1 MSDPAGTSLD
11 LAQPEE
17 GGSEPEIDVRDWLD
31 ATAEMARAVNRD
43 LPASD
48 LFSLIAGTAVH
59 LTGYDFSSVLLPD
72 SAGNHLLIRGYYGLS
87 EAYTVRV
94 NAETPPQISPGATAE
109 GPSSRAYRSQRPI
122 VLVDINADPT
132 CLEWEKAA
140 SSQGYRSILSVPL
153 IGSEGVLGVL
163 ACYAVE
169 PRHYSADEIVLM
181 ETFANQAA
189 LAVEATERRERD
201 CAARRELE
209 RRITALEDEHRIAQ
223 RCESVYRELM
233 RLLLAG
239 ESLER
244 VTEALAH
251 ELGSDVLIEDAGG
264 HPIGACISKEGL
276 EQMPASEV
284 RLHPH
289 TAVVLAQ
296 AGEEYQAVEVSAAEG
311 RPASLVAPIMLD
323 SEVAGRVW
331 AFHAREPFGLLQRRV
346 LERGAA
352 VVALA
357 VSRLR
362 TQQEVE
368 WRLSREFLDDLL
380 VANPD
385 VDPLTTLTRAKQ
397 LGLDLTVPHTML
409 VLRPDLGPDDSVATL
424 SGGAARRHRS
434 LLTQVQEVV
443 NASKVDALVAA
454 RGGDVILLW
463 PDESDGPDGDEVP
476 SAVEIAERLRRHY
489 WSYSRETISI
499 GMGPPCATATGY
511 PDAYRLAA
519 GALSLTQRAGNR
531 DRVVRL
537 GELGVYRILLQVSRP
552 EELIAFMHN
561 TLQPLYEYDGKRDTT
576 LVETLRTFLRCGCNA
591 TTTAEALIVHPNTI
605 SYRLRRIEDLLSV
618 NCHDPKALLEF
629 QFAFVIEDVLGLG
642 ADAHVPVSDFKARAR
657 SAGA

>member
-87 EAYTVRV
+87 EAYTARV

-201 CAARRELE
+201 RAARRELE

-289 TAVVLAQ
+289 TVVVLAQ
-296 AGEEYQAVEVSAAEG
+296 AGEEYQAVEVPAAEG

-357 VSRLR
+357 VSKLR

-397 LGLDLTVPHTML
+397 LGLDLTVPHTLL
-409 VLRPDLGPDDSVATL
+409 VLRPDPSGDDSVARL
-424 SGGAARRHRS
+424 SGGAERQHRS

-443 NASKVDALVAA
+443 NASRGDDALVAA
-454 RGGDVILLW
+454 RGADVILLW
-463 PDESDGPDGDEVP
+463 PQQDELPDAPEM
-476 SAVEIAERLRRHY
+476 AERLRRHY
-489 WSYSRETISI
+489 RSYSRGTVSV
-499 GMGPPCATATGY
+499 GLSHACADAGEY
-511 PDAYRLAA
+511 SDAYRLAA
-519 GALSLTQRAGNR
+519 GALNLTQRAGSM
-531 DRVVRL
+531 DRVVAL
-537 GELGVYRILLQVSRP
+537 GDLGVYRVLLQVSRP
-552 EELIAFMHN
+552 DELIEFMDGI
-561 TLQPLYEYDGKRDTT
+561 LRPLYEYDRRRDTT
-576 LVETLRTFLRCGCNA
+576 LVETLRAFLRCGCNA

-605 SYRLRRIEDLLSV
+605 SYRLRRIEELLKV
-618 NCHDPKALLEF
+618 DCHDPKALLEF
-629 QFAFVIEDVLGLG
+629 QFAFVIEDVLN
-642 ADAHVPVSDFKARAR
+642 ADAEPQTADPQLKAPGRTEPA
-657 SAGA
+657 

>member
-1 MSDPAGTSLD
+1 MSDSAGT
-11 LAQPEE
+11 AWHMAYRME
-17 GGSEPEIDVRDWLD
+17 GGPEPESDVRDWLD

-72 SAGNHLLIRGYYGLS
+72 DEGKHLLIRGYYGLS
-87 EAYTVRV
+87 SAYAARV
-94 NAETPPQISPGATAE
+94 NAERPPRIAPGATAE

-132 CLEWEKAA
+132 CTEWEKAA
-140 SSQGYRSILSVPL
+140 SREGYRSILAVPL
-153 IGSEGVLGVL
+153 IGTDGVLGVL

-169 PRHYSADEIVLM
+169 PRTYSADEIVLM

-189 LAVEATERRERD
+189 LAVEATDRRQRD
-201 CAARRELE
+201 RAARQELE
-209 RRITALEDEHRIAQ
+209 RRITALEDEHVIAQ
-223 RCESVYRELM
+223 RCEAVYRELM

-239 ESLER
+239 ENLER

-264 HPIGACISKEGL
+264 HPLGASISKEGL
-276 EQMPASEV
+276 AQMPASEV
-284 RLHPH
+284 RLDPH
-289 TAVVLAQ
+289 TVAVLAQ
-296 AGEEYQAVEVSAAEG
+296 AGEEYQAVEVPTTQG
-311 RPASLVAPIMLD
+311 RPASLVAPVMLD
-323 SEVAGRVW
+323 GEVTGRVW

-346 LERGAA
+346 LERGAG

-357 VSRLR
+357 VSKLR

-380 VANPD
+380 IANPE
-385 VDPLTTLTRAKQ
+385 VDPFTTLTRAKQ
-397 LGLDLTVPHTML
+397 LGVDLTVPHTVL
-409 VLRPDLGPDDSVATL
+409 VLRPDLGSDDSVDMLA
-424 SGGAARRHRS
+424 GGAARRHRS

-443 NASKVDALVAA
+443 NLSKVNALVAA

-463 PDESDGPDGDEVP
+463 PEQDGLP
-476 SAVEIAERLRRHY
+476 SPVEIAERLRRHY
-489 WSYSRETISI
+489 WSYSRETVSI
-499 GMGPPCATATGY
+499 GMGPACATATDY

-531 DRVVRL
+531 DRVVQL
-537 GELGVYRILLQVSRP
+537 GDLGVYRVLLQVSRP
-552 EELIAFMHN
+552 EELITFMHGI
-561 TLQPLYEYDGKRDTT
+561 LQPLYEYDGRRDTT
-576 LVETLRTFLRCGCNA
+576 LVETLRAFLRCGCNA

-605 SYRLRRIEDLLSV
+605 SYRLRRIEELLQV
-618 NCHDPKALLEF
+618 NCHDPQALLEF
-629 QFAFVIEDVLGLG
+629 QFAFVIEDVLGVG
-642 ADAHVPVSDFKARAR
+642 ADSHVPASDFKARAR
-657 SAGA
+657 STGA